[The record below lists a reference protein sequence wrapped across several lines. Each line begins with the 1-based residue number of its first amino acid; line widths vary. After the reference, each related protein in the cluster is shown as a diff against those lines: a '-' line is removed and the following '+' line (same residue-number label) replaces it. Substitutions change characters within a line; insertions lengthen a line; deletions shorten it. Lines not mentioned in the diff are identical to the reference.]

1 MTSIVRSIRSS
12 EQEWSDYE
20 ILAAKEGLT
29 TNTWIRRALNDAVEL
44 DRTIEKVAVRER
56 GVQPAFTQRHERN

>member
-1 MTSIVRSIRSS
+1 MDVTSIVRSIRSS
-12 EQEWSDYE
+12 SQEWSDYE

-44 DRTIEKVAVRER
+44 DRTIQRVAEKER
-56 GVQPAFTQRHERN
+56 QPQEAWSG